1 VPYLGR
7 LVCDVRSGINRGGA
21 PQAPSYTLGAF
32 FTSLRNPLTR
42 LNSGGGRRSQV
53 MKKQRPL
60 TNWANLP
67 HQQPMNCWSSGATGQ
82 PPQPTWAFF
91 DQAAGFRIRRPVA
104 PSRMCLHLLQLF
116 RHLASRLPPPGL
128 QITARSVSKDS
139 IHRSLVM
146 GYFLP
151 RRTLCTSRTL
161 TCIFLWAL
169 LWNPPFHKTAF
180 YMMSVSLLVWYD
192 PKPSPALGKAPVA
205 ACRAD

>member
-1 VPYLGR
+1 MSAWENSRTHVPYLGR

-104 PSRMCLHLLQLF
+104 PSRMCLHLQLF
-116 RHLASRLPPPGL
+116 RHLASRLPPL
-128 QITARSVSKDS
+128 DCRSPQGVSRRIPS
-139 IHRSLVM
+139 IGHLSWA
-146 GYFLP
+146 
-151 RRTLCTSRTL
+151 
-161 TCIFLWAL
+161 IFYHAAHCVLREL
-169 LWNPPFHKTAF
+169 SHAF
-180 YMMSVSLLVWYD
+180 SCGRFCGIHHFTR
-192 PKPSPALGKAPVA
+192 PHFT
-205 ACRAD
+205 